1 MAVEGFDD
9 RLQRRADP
17 AIDCSG
23 CGPSADSAGLG
34 ETRFGPMIFPG
45 QDASGK

>member
-9 RLQRRADP
+9 WLQRRADP

-23 CGPSADSAGLG
+23 CGPSSGLG
-34 ETRFGPMIFPG
+34 ETRFGPVIFPG